1 MWSSWITG
9 SRILERFD
17 IFLLH
22 VLKLLGF
29 VWLRSSDSSSA
40 LYNNLLQ
47 KQINC
52 IFLLFFFSFF
62 FTWQWHGTRI
72 IVGETGVSTMTTSS
86 MFPFKT
92 KVAAINMTFY
102 DQLSIFPSNK
112 EGKWE
117 LLRESLEAQRTL
129 ISFCGF
135 TRALEKKLWDSC
147 LTSVTGIQW

>member
-1 MWSSWITG
+1 MKFLNYRFENPWT
-9 SRILERFD
+9 ILH
-17 IFLLH
+17 ILH

-29 VWLRSSDSSSA
+29 VWLRSSGSSSA
-40 LYNNLLQ
+40 LYNNLFQ
-47 KQINC
+47 KQMNC
-52 IFLLFFFSFF
+52 IFLFLFF
-62 FTWQWHGTRI
+62 FTWQWHGTGI
-72 IVGETGVSTMTTSS
+72 IVGKTGVSTMTTSS
-86 MFPFKT
+86 MFPFKP

-117 LLRESLEAQRTL
+117 SLRESLEAQRTL
-129 ISFCGF
+129 ISFWGF